1 MKRLGLLTWLL
12 LTVGYVLAAEVTE
25 QKKRYDK
32 PATAVIPV
40 VVESALLA
48 GTALAGPGANEMIN
62 PNITEEEIQ

>member
-12 LTVGYVLAAEVTE
+12 LTVGYALAAEVTE

-48 GTALAGPGANEMIN
+48 GTAHAGPGANDMNN
-62 PNITEEEIQ
+62 PNITEEE

>member
-48 GTALAGPGANEMIN
+48 GTTALAGPGANDMNN
-62 PNITEEEIQ
+62 PNITEEE

>member
-1 MKRLGLLTWLL
+1 M
-12 LTVGYVLAAEVTE
+12 TE

-48 GTALAGPGANEMIN
+48 GTALAGPGANDMSN